1 MAEEQKP
8 FDIEELKKE
17 LADIKS
23 ELMRKELEEIKHE
36 KMRQELEELK
46 AEQAQKHEPQRY
58 SRLPRLSIITALM
71 AVLTL
76 VMAGYMLG
84 TLFTY
89 NLAGDIDKYIASYN
103 YPISGS
109 MVVAIVS
116 VVLIFIGL
124 GFVTMAKR

>member
-1 MAEEQKP
+1 VVEEKTP
-8 FDIEELKKE
+8 SDMEELKKE
-17 LADIKS
+17 LAAIKS
-23 ELMRKELEEIKHE
+23 ELMRKELEEIKRE

-46 AEQAQKHEPQRY
+46 AEQAQGQMAPA
-58 SRLPRLSIITALM
+58 LPRLSIITALM

-76 VMAGYMLG
+76 VIAGYMLG
-84 TLFTY
+84 TLFPFC
-89 NLAGDIDKYIASYN
+89 LAGEVDGYIAGYG